1 MKSSLAQRIEAYK
14 EAIENLSGDRS
25 IAMKIAL
32 EKELESL
39 LNKQKEEEEK
49 ELVNH

>member
-14 EAIENLSGDRS
+14 EAIESLSPDRS